1 MCFAAED
8 APMLLTML
16 KAKLHRATVT
26 EADLDYVGSISIDA
40 ALLEQS
46 GILPNEQVDVLDI
59 TNGARLTTYAIEAPA
74 GSGTIGINGA
84 AARLVRKG
92 DLVIV
97 VAYAQME
104 EREARAHKPKVLQLD
119 ATNRVI
125 AA

>member
-1 MCFAAED
+1 
-8 APMLLTML
+8 MLLTML

-40 ALLEQS
+40 ALMEEV

-59 TNGARLTTYAIEAPA
+59 TNGARLTTYAIEASA

-84 AARLVRKG
+84 AAHLVNPG

-97 VAYAQME
+97 VAYAQMDE
-104 EREARAHKPKVLQLD
+104 AEARRFTPTVLQIGEG
-119 ATNRVI
+119 NRVLRE
-125 AA
+125 